1 MTDRVLTPRELNRA
15 TLARQMLLGREE
27 VSALD
32 AVRRLAGLQA
42 QVPNPP
48 YFGLLSRLRDF
59 ERGDLTRLME
69 ERLVVR
75 VPLMRSTLH
84 LVTAEDY
91 LSVWPAVQPALA
103 RALGAF
109 FGRKAKGVDVARLVA
124 AAREALDEAPLTMGG
139 LKKVL
144 AEVEPGRD
152 GDALNYAVRAHLPL
166 VQVPPGGTWG
176 SGSAAAYTT
185 AEARLGRPPSASGDA
200 APGDAASGD
209 ALRVLL
215 HRYLA
220 AFGPASVKDFQA
232 WSGLTRLKEPVAEIG
247 GGLVSFKDEGGNELL
262 DLPGAPLPPPD
273 TPAPA
278 RFVPEY
284 DNLVLSHADR
294 GRVVPAEHRKKVFL
308 SAARVRATFLVDGFV
323 AGAWKVEKTR
333 KAATLVIEPFD
344 PLPEGAREALTEEGE
359 RLARFVAG
367 PVAGPEGEG
376 ACGIRFAHET

>member
-1 MTDRVLTPRELNRA
+1 MTGRVLSLRELNRA

-27 VSALD
+27 TPTLD

-48 YFGLLSRLRDF
+48 YFGLWSRLQDF

-91 LSVWPAVQPALA
+91 LSLWPAVQPALA
-103 RALGAF
+103 RALSAF
-109 FGRKAKGVDVARLVA
+109 FGRRAKGVDIARLVA

-144 AEVEPGRD
+144 AEAEPGRD

-176 SGSAAAYTT
+176 SGSAAAYAT
-185 AEARLGRPPSASGDA
+185 AEARLGRPPSA
-200 APGDAASGD
+200 PGD
-209 ALRVLL
+209 VLQVL
-215 HRYLA
+215 FHRYLA

-232 WSGLTRLKEPVAEIG
+232 WSGLTRLKEPVKEIR
-247 GGLVSFKDEGGNELL
+247 GGLISFKDEDGSELL
-262 DLPGAPLPPPD
+262 DLPDAPLPPPD

-323 AGAWKVEKTR
+323 AGAWKIEKTR

-344 PLPEGAREALTEEGE
+344 PLPDGAREALAEEGE
-359 RLARFVAG
+359 RLARF
-367 PVAGPEGEG
+367 VAGPEGEG